1 MSGPHAV
8 HYSGNLVIIL
18 TVGLGVYDV
27 DYAFDS
33 KLIAVCLCAS
43 IWFVQHCLLQAGII
57 LYTM

>member
-43 IWFVQHCLLQAGII
+43 DMVCAALFI
-57 LYTM
+57 TS